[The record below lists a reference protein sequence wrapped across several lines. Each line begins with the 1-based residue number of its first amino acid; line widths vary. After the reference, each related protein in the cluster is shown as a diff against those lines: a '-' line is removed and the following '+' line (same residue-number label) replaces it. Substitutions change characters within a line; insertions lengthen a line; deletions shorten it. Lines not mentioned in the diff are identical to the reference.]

1 MKQEE
6 TSFVKKT
13 RKKKKVCR
21 ADENALQT
29 VEKKHDAWRLI
40 ICSASLSHG

>member
-29 VEKKHDAWRLI
+29 DGKKA
-40 ICSASLSHG
+40 